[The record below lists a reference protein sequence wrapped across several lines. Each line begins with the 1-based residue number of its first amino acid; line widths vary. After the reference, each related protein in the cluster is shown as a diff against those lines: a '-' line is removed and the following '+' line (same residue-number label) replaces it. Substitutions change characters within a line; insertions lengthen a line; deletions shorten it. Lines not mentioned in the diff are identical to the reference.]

1 MRRDSDIRDG
11 VAGSVG
17 NMAGKTGIRGIA
29 LRLQGKAEYRN
40 CEEKKGSSKK
50 SLIHFI
56 LRPLSR
62 GS

>member
-17 NMAGKTGIRGIA
+17 NMAGKTGFYGIA
-29 LRLQGKAEYRN
+29 LGLQGKADYRN
-40 CEEKKGSSKK
+40 CEEEKGSSKK
-50 SLIHFI
+50 SHFHLI
-56 LRPLSR
+56 LRSLSR

>member
-1 MRRDSDIRDG
+1 MSGDFYARDG

-17 NMAGKTGIRGIA
+17 NMAGKTGFYGIA
-29 LRLQGKAEYRN
+29 LGLQGKADYRN
-40 CEEKKGSSKK
+40 CEEEKGSSKK

-56 LRPLSR
+56 LRSLSR